1 MSSSFSLPS
10 RGASVCLSHL
20 SREIKKIKSVG
31 FPALVMLG
39 GEWEV
44 PQKEQHSFM
53 RIVRVSLRREV
64 VRMTVK
70 WKILNVLASKL
81 VIMFLSTVTNRLR
94 LGSHFLQYN
103 SDLLILHFAVSY
115 LTFFFFLISTFLVI
129 FFFFFPLRSVVWPR
143 DDLQWLLPDDPGNQ
157 DEPHSPGQGGR
168 KPAPWRIWQRW
179 VRQSISTTILCAPVG
194 TAFVGFNAEFCGGW
208 GGVLLGLKQCVWSL
222 VSSTLSGTSP
232 VSLSVLSFLSP
243 IPPPPSL
250 FPCC

>member
-10 RGASVCLSHL
+10 RGASVGLSHL

-64 VRMTVK
+64 VRMTVT

-103 SDLLILHFAVSY
+103 SDLQILHFAVSY
-115 LTFFFFLISTFLVI
+115 LTFFPPHIDLPNNL
-129 FFFFFPLRSVVWPR
+129 FFFFSPSGLWF
-143 DDLQWLLPDDPGNQ
+143 DL
-157 DEPHSPGQGGR
+157 EM
-168 KPAPWRIWQRW
+168 
-179 VRQSISTTILCAPVG
+179 TY
-194 TAFVGFNAEFCGGW
+194 
-208 GGVLLGLKQCVWSL
+208 
-222 VSSTLSGTSP
+222 SG
-232 VSLSVLSFLSP
+232 SFLMTLETKMNL
-243 IPPPPSL
+243 IRLGKEGESL
-250 FPCC
+250 RPGEFGKDG

>member
-44 PQKEQHSFM
+44 SQKEQHSFM

-64 VRMTVK
+64 VRMTVT

-103 SDLLILHFAVSY
+103 SDLQVLHFAVSY
-115 LTFFFFLISTFLVI
+115 LTFFSLISTYLIIF
-129 FFFFFPLRSVVWPR
+129 FFFFFPLRSVV
-143 DDLQWLLPDDPGNQ
+143 
-157 DEPHSPGQGGR
+157 
-168 KPAPWRIWQRW
+168 
-179 VRQSISTTILCAPVG
+179 
-194 TAFVGFNAEFCGGW
+194 
-208 GGVLLGLKQCVWSL
+208 
-222 VSSTLSGTSP
+222 
-232 VSLSVLSFLSP
+232 
-243 IPPPPSL
+243 
-250 FPCC
+250 